1 MVKSIGHCNTIVNAN
16 WLKEELAEVEVL
28 VLVDLHSAVVVGKMH
43 HSVDVAYMVV
53 DDNRDRYCDNN
64 IVAAGYC
71 FVAGSSY
78 RFGSYFLVCFH

>member
-1 MVKSIGHCNTIVNAN
+1 MVKSIGHCNTIENAK
-16 WLKEELAEVEVL
+16 WLKEELAEVEMP

-53 DDNRDRYCDNN
+53 DDNHDRYCDNN

-71 FVAGSSY
+71 FVADSSY
-78 RFGSYFLVCFH
+78 RSGFRFLVCCY